1 MPSWYD
7 SIFLLRFGN
16 GLQKPLEYRGLD
28 LRGLD
33 ATVADHRIAVRNTHI
48 AQCRKWRRRN
58 RFTDNCLVTD
68 LLQVT
73 LRHRA
78 PVRGTARI

>member
-16 GLQKPLEYRGLD
+16 GLQKPLKYRGLD
-28 LRGLD
+28 LRSLD

-48 AQCRKWRRRN
+48 AQCRK
-58 RFTDNCLVTD
+58 
-68 LLQVT
+68 
-73 LRHRA
+73 
-78 PVRGTARI
+78 

>member
-7 SIFLLRFGN
+7 SLFLVRFCN
-16 GLQKPLEYRGLD
+16 GLQKPLGT
-28 LRGLD
+28 G
-33 ATVADHRIAVRNTHI
+33 AWTFADHRIAVRNAHI

-58 RFTDNCLVTD
+58 RFGDNFLVTD

-73 LRHRA
+73 LRRRA
-78 PVRGTARI
+78 PARGTARI